1 MTVLL
6 SFCVF
11 SLVLIIETVSSQQ
24 FYDKSECT
32 SISQVPGSNY
42 ICKPVKY
49 PCQTFIVYRTRN
61 EINSLLAIST
71 LFKSNYSQLLTLNY
85 LNQSVSDVL
94 PLGREIIIP
103 INCSCAAERFS
114 QAIFKYNSSNSNPL
128 YNIACGVFE
137 GLLKAQTLA
146 DMNQNYDGNSTND
159 VELTV
164 PIRCAC
170 PDRSDIRKGV
180 NYLVTYPIVERDE
193 TRLIASKFGIAED
206 ALFAANNLEP
216 FSTIFP
222 QTTLLIPTTEIPAI
236 NLEVTRPV
244 QASPGPKISIPLK
257 DTPRKKMRRKSY
269 IVIGLIAAISLL
281 ILVCAFG
288 LFIHIRRV
296 CYPLSFQPLS
306 ARSSQMSSFSPD
318 FLDGMAKLKHSL
330 LNFSLEELQLATG
343 DFCDASAVGSSVY
356 HGRIGGSHLAIERM
370 ESEDA
375 ANLVVDILTKI
386 NHLNIVR
393 LEGFC
398 YETARP
404 YLVFEFA
411 ANGCLRDYLSDK
423 KLAGELIWKHRMQ
436 IAFDVAV
443 GIHYIH
449 HCTNPAYVHRNISS
463 RSVLITTDGRAK
475 ITGFKWAKSLIDCE
489 DKNNLSVTVGH
500 KGYLAPEYIDHGLS
514 SPKVDIFA
522 LGVVLLE
529 LISNKEAVMD
539 TCYLKDSVEF
549 LSDGVIEG
557 SSGCLEKLK
566 EFIDPS
572 LDGNYPLGDALCLT
586 LLAKGCVEK
595 DPNHRPNMNDV
606 LKALSRIV

>member
-1 MTVLL
+1 MAVLL
-6 SFCVF
+6 SFCVLT
-11 SLVLIIETVSSQQ
+11 LVLFIEPISSQQ
-24 FYDKSECT
+24 FYDKTDCT
-32 SISQVPGSNY
+32 FPPQVPGSNY
-42 ICKPVKY
+42 VCGSAIH
-49 PCQTFIVYRTRN
+49 PCQSFIVYRTRN
-61 EINSLLAIST
+61 NINSLLAIST
-71 LFKSNYSQLLTLNY
+71 LFKSNYSQLLTLNN
-85 LNQSVSDVL
+85 LNQSISDIL

-114 QAIFKYNSSNSNPL
+114 QAIFKYNSSNSDSL
-128 YNIACGVFE
+128 SNIACGVFE

-159 VELTV
+159 VELSV

-170 PDRSDIRKGV
+170 PDRSDRRNGV
-180 NYLVTYPIVERDE
+180 NYLVTYPIVEEDN
-193 TRLIASKFGIAED
+193 TRWIANKFGIAED
-206 ALFAANNLEP
+206 VLLAANNLEP
-216 FSTIFP
+216 NPTIFP
-222 QTTLLIPTTEIPAI
+222 QTTLLIPTTKIPAV

-244 QASPGPKISIPLK
+244 QPSPGPRTAIPLK
-257 DTPRKKMRRKSY
+257 KVAPSKKVRRKSY
-269 IVIGLIAAISLL
+269 IVIGLTAAISIL
-281 ILVCAFG
+281 ILVGAFG

-296 CYPLSFQPLS
+296 WYPLSFQPLS
-306 ARSSQMSSFSPD
+306 ARSSQLSNFSAE
-318 FLDGMAKLKHSL
+318 FLDGMAKLKHPL
-330 LNFSLEELQLATG
+330 LNFSLEDLQLATG
-343 DFCDASAVGSSVY
+343 DFCDASAIGSSVY
-356 HGRIGGSHLAIERM
+356 HGRIGGSHLAIEHM

-375 ANLVVDILTKI
+375 ANLVLDILTKI

-398 YETARP
+398 YGTRP
-404 YLVFEFA
+404 YLVYEFA
-411 ANGCLRDYLSDK
+411 ANGCLRDILSNK
-423 KLAGELIWKHRMQ
+423 KLAGEFTWKRRMQ

-449 HCTNPAYVHRNISS
+449 HCTNPAYVHRNINS
-463 RSVLITTDGRAK
+463 RSVLITMDWRAK
-475 ITGFKWAKSLIDCE
+475 ITSFKWAKSLTNCE
-489 DKNNLSVTVGH
+489 DKNNFSVTVGH

-522 LGVVLLE
+522 FGVVLLE
-529 LISNKEAVMD
+529 LMSNKEAVMD

-549 LSDGVIEG
+549 LSDGGIEG

-566 EFIDPS
+566 EFMDPS
-572 LDGNYPLGDALCLT
+572 LDGNYPLGDALCFT